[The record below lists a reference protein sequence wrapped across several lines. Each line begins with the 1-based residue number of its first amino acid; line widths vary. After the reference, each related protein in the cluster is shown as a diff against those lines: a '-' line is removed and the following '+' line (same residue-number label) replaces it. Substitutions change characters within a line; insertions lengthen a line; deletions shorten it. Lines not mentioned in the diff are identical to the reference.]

1 MGVGAEEDSAPV
13 AMETR
18 LSWLLPK
25 QMLRFKPAGRSRAQK
40 RQARETLRLCLELNE
55 FSTSAGQTPYH
66 AH

>member
-18 LSWLLPK
+18 FRGLLPK

-40 RQARETLRLCLELNE
+40 RQARKTLCLELYE
-55 FSTSAGQTPYH
+55 FLTSAGQALYH

>member
-40 RQARETLRLCLELNE
+40 RQARETLCLELYE

-66 AH
+66 AR